1 MDDAQRRLDALA
13 RLLDSAVRIP
23 GTRITFGA
31 DAVMNLIPGA
41 GLIVAKTLSAYL
53 IWEAHRLGAPKAM
66 LARMAGHVAID
77 AVLSA
82 LPVVGWVG
90 DVFYRANLKNMALLR
105 GHLAERRGAA
115 MPRR

>member
-1 MDDAQRRLDALA
+1 MADAERRLDAIA

-31 DAVMNLIPGA
+31 DAVLNLIPGA
-41 GLIVAKTLSAYL
+41 GLIAAKGVSAYL

-66 LARMAGHVAID
+66 LVRMAGHVCVD

-82 LPVVGWVG
+82 IPVVGWVG

-105 GHLAERRGAA
+105 GHLAERRRPAT
-115 MPRR
+115 R